1 MRALNRNHVRID
13 VLALQALVCS
23 ALGEEATALEKLG
36 GALKLAEPGGFVR
49 NFVDLGPPMAGL
61 LARLQC
67 QREASHSAI
76 GPYLAQILAA
86 FPAPEQGSPRPE
98 ERASPETGLSRR
110 ALEASP
116 RPASL
121 AEPLTKREAEILT
134 LMATVVSPQEM
145 AGELFVSMVTI
156 RTHIRNIY
164 AKLDV
169 HSRFEAVQR
178 AKELGLL

>member
-1 MRALNRNHVRID
+1 M
-13 VLALQALVCS
+13 
-23 ALGEEATALEKLG
+23 GEEATALEKLG
-36 GALKLAEPGGFVR
+36 GALELAEPGGFVR

-76 GPYLAQILAA
+76 APYLAQILAA
-86 FPAPEQGSPRPE
+86 FPTPEQ
-98 ERASPETGLSRR
+98 
-110 ALEASP
+110 ASP
-116 RPASL
+116 RPGERTSSETDSPRQSSGPALDRREGFSPPPASL
-121 AEPLTKREAEILT
+121 VEPLTKREAEILT
-134 LMATVVSPQEM
+134 LMATVLSPQEM

-164 AKLDV
+164 AKLEV

>member
-1 MRALNRNHVRID
+1 M
-13 VLALQALVCS
+13 
-23 ALGEEATALEKLG
+23 
-36 GALKLAEPGGFVR
+36 
-49 NFVDLGPPMAGL
+49 PP
-61 LARLQC
+61 
-67 QREASHSAI
+67 
-76 GPYLAQILAA
+76 P
-86 FPAPEQGSPRPE
+86 P
-98 ERASPETGLSRR
+98 
-110 ALEASP
+110 
-116 RPASL
+116 SL

-134 LMATVVSPQEM
+134 LMATVLSPQEM